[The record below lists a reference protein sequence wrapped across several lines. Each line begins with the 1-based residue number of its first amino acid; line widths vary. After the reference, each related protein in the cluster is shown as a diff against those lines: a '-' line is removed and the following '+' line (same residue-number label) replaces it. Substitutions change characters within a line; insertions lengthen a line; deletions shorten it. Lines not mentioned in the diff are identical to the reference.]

1 MNNSKTKPIEEDTS
15 EELTHFPLLEDP
27 DESETGQ
34 RLALKRMR
42 RLAGGLLLIMTL
54 IFLTATF
61 LLSHWEIKGHH
72 FLSYLRAFAEAAMVG
87 GIADWFAV
95 TALFRHPLGLPIP
108 HTAIIPTK
116 QASIGDSLGK
126 FVENKF
132 LTPEILEK
140 KLGNLEVTKKLE
152 EWLAVPS
159 NTALIAENIAQIIP
173 ALLNSLDDDDVRR
186 FIEVNIFEK
195 VQGNEVA
202 SVAGNLLTILTS
214 NKKHDQLFNELIK
227 IADKLLEENKDSIRK
242 KIKEESPWFIPKFV
256 NETVSKKIIDNVD
269 KTIDAATQDPN
280 HPLRKRFHTIV
291 EQFINDLRTSPEFH
305 SKIDEIKEELIQ
317 NPTVQNYLNQV
328 WADLKAYIL
337 ENIANP
343 ESEMRLKIHES
354 IYRFCEDLIKDETL
368 RQKISN
374 WVYNTILNL
383 ANKYRHEIGRIIS
396 DTMKGW
402 EPDRMTRE
410 LELYVGKDLQYIR
423 ISGTLVGGTVGFLI
437 HLLTHLVE
445 MLINP

>member
-1 MNNSKTKPIEEDTS
+1 MNQPESSVI
-15 EELTHFPLLEDP
+15 
-27 DESETGQ
+27 ESENNYEENR
-34 RLALKRMR
+34 RLALRKMR
-42 RLAGGLLLIMTL
+42 QLAGGLLLLMTF
-54 IFLTATF
+54 IFIITTLTISR
-61 LLSHWEIKGHH
+61 LQISGHH
-72 FLSYLRAFAEAAMVG
+72 FLTYLRAFAEAAMVG

-116 QASIGDSLGK
+116 QAAIGDSLGN

-140 KLGNLEVTKKLE
+140 KLGNLEITKKLE

-186 FIEVNIFEK
+186 FIEINIFEK
-195 VQGNEVA
+195 LQGNEVA

-214 NKKHDQLFNELIK
+214 NKKHDDLFNELMK
-227 IADKLLEENKDSIRK
+227 IVDKLVEENKDTIRK

-256 NETVSKKIIDNVD
+256 NETVSKKLIDNVD
-269 KTIDAATQDPN
+269 KTIDAAVQDPN
-280 HPLRKRFHTIV
+280 HPLRKRFYLIV

-305 SKIDEIKEELIQ
+305 ARIDDIKNELLK
-317 NPTVQNYLNQV
+317 NPIVQSYLSQV
-328 WADLKAYIL
+328 WTDLKKYIL
-337 ENIANP
+337 ENIADP
-343 ESEMRLKIHES
+343 DSTMRKQIHES
-354 IYRFCEDLIKDETL
+354 IYAFCEELIKDEAL

-383 ANKYRHEIGRIIS
+383 ANKYRHEIGKIIS

-402 EPDRMTRE
+402 APDRMTNE

-423 ISGTLVGGTVGFLI
+423 ISGTIVGGTVGFLI
-437 HLLTHLVE
+437 HALTHLFE
-445 MLINP
+445 IILG